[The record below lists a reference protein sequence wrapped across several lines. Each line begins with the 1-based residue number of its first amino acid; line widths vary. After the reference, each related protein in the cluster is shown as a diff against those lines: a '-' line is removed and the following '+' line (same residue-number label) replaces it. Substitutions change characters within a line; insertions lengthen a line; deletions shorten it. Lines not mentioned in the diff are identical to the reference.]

1 MPRFSC
7 SVAADPVD
15 ADPVEPY
22 DADLTC
28 SVTVFERSAPDRSTS
43 PHIVVARRWTFQV
56 LLHRLP
62 CALWRTFRCTMTTT
76 TATTF
81 EPFLSPMHGAEET
94 LREIIEPVVVT
105 SGLELIVLKLVRSQ
119 HTDILQLSVD
129 RPGAGVTPGMG
140 VDMSQLEQ
148 LNRLLGDLLD
158 VEDAE
163 RKLFRETWEL
173 EVGSPGVDRPL
184 TKKSHFKDVVGQKIK
199 ARLKLEKKS
208 LIGILKSADDAGI
221 VIDSTPL
228 TFMAVDHAHVVY
240 EFAPPAKPTKVGP
253 RMSKEHAPKD
263 KAAANWKAD
272 AMWL

>member
-1 MPRFSC
+1 MQR
-7 SVAADPVD
+7 DG
-15 ADPVEPY
+15 
-22 DADLTC
+22 
-28 SVTVFERSAPDRSTS
+28 FERSAPDRSTS

-62 CALWRTFRCTMTTT
+62 CALRHTFRCTMTTT
-76 TATTF
+76 ATTTTF
-81 EPFLSPMHGAEET
+81 EPFLSPFHGAEET

-105 SGLELIVLKLVRSQ
+105 SGLELIVLKLVRTQ
-119 HTDILQLSVD
+119 QTDILQLSVD

-208 LIGILKSADDAGI
+208 IIGILKSADDAGV
-221 VIDSTPL
+221 VIDGTAL
-228 TFMAVDHAHVVY
+228 TFMAIDHAHVVY
-240 EFAPPAKPTKVGP
+240 EFAPPAKPAKVGP
-253 RMSKEHAPKD
+253 RLSKENAPKD
-263 KAAANWKAD
+263 KAAAKEKAATKSKKQKPTAAAKD
-272 AMWL
+272 SPDRV